1 MLEPFLETIAPETDR
16 PTLWRVSQRHLEL
29 LEVCPR
35 KFQYTFLDRAIAP
48 PRPES
53 QTAIEAGSRFHLL
66 MQQRE
71 LGLPI
76 DTLMAGNPQLQQ
88 WVDTLL
94 TSAPELFANALQ
106 PHVFRQAEHERTSPC
121 NGFAL
126 NVRYDLLVA
135 DDIQAQILDWK
146 TYPRP
151 QNRQKLAQSWQTRLY
166 PYILVETSQYVPEQV
181 AMTYWYVR
189 ARHGSPATDSPA
201 TDSSAANALEAE
213 PQFHRFEYSSA
224 AHQQTHQDLTRL
236 LAQLQHWLGE
246 YQQGRS
252 LPTAKARSGVCS
264 ICQGSA
270 IADEA
275 QESDLFSNFDL
286 DRIPELPL

>member
-1 MLEPFLETIAPETDR
+1 MLESVLETSAPETDR
-16 PTLWRVSQRHLEL
+16 PALWRVSQRHLEL

-48 PRPES
+48 PSPES
-53 QTAIEAGSRFHLL
+53 QTAIDAGSRFHLL

-76 DTLMAGNPQLQQ
+76 ETMMAGDSQLHQ
-88 WVDTLL
+88 WVNTLL
-94 TSAPELFANALQ
+94 DSAPELFADPL
-106 PHVFRQAEHERTSPC
+106 PLPVFRQAEHERTYSL

-135 DDIQAQILDWK
+135 DETQAQILDWK

-166 PYILVETSQYVPEQV
+166 PYVLAETSQYAPEQIS
-181 AMTYWYVR
+181 MTYWYVR
-189 ARHGSPATDSPA
+189 ARQGFPTIDSP
-201 TDSSAANALEAE
+201 EIE
-213 PQFHRFEYSSA
+213 PQFHRFAYSST
-224 AHQQTHQDLTRL
+224 AHQQTREDLMRL
-236 LAQLQHWLGE
+236 LTQLQQWLEE

-252 LPTAKARSGVCS
+252 LPTTKARSGT
-264 ICQGSA
+264 CQRCEGSA
-270 IADEA
+270 IADATDEF
-275 QESDLFSNFDL
+275 DLFSNFNL
-286 DRIPELPL
+286 AQIPELPL

>member
-1 MLEPFLETIAPETDR
+1 MLEPFLETSASEVDR
-16 PTLWRVSQRHLEL
+16 PALWRVSQRHLEL
-29 LEVCPR
+29 LEACPR

-48 PRPES
+48 PSPES

-76 DTLMAGNPQLQQ
+76 ETMMAENPELQQ

-94 TSAPELFANALQ
+94 TYAPELFADGLQ
-106 PHVFRQAEHERTSPC
+106 PHVFRQAEHERTYSLQ
-121 NGFAL
+121 GFAL

-135 DDIQAQILDWK
+135 DDTQAQILDWK

-166 PYILVETSQYVPEQV
+166 PYVLVETSQYVPEQIS
-181 AMTYWYVR
+181 MTYWYVR
-189 ARHGSPATDSPA
+189 ARRGSPAVDSPE
-201 TDSSAANALEAE
+201 SE
-213 PQFHRFEYSSA
+213 PQYHRFAYSSA

-236 LAQLQHWLGE
+236 LTQLQQWLEE

-252 LPTAKARSGVCS
+252 LPTAKARSGA
-264 ICQGSA
+264 CQRCEGSA
-270 IADEA
+270 IADTAE
-275 QESDLFSNFDL
+275 EFDLFSNFNL